1 MTIWKQQHVTPS
13 QQPAYPSYCRI
24 IRSSASNYVL
34 FSPTF
39 SVLAKRSV
47 SLASCCT
54 FPFGGQPALSPSRV
68 FIGSAC
74 WCARCFKAAPRTT
87 ARGFAV
93 KFYDIL
99 SNESSDIITWTR
111 SGLAFQVVDY
121 ARFSE
126 EILLKVCY
134 FHSLFFCLRL
144 VSSTKFLEPL
154 ARGLAHSLSA
164 ECQLTPED
172 SVSNT
177 SCWI

>member
-1 MTIWKQQHVTPS
+1 MSHLPL
-13 QQPAYPSYCRI
+13 R
-24 IRSSASNYVL
+24 R
-34 FSPTF
+34 PTC
-39 SVLAKRSV
+39 AI
-47 SLASCCT
+47 SL
-54 FPFGGQPALSPSRV
+54 LRV

-74 WCARCFKAAPRTT
+74 WCALRFKAAPRTS

-134 FHSLFFCLRL
+134 FLLLFCLRL
-144 VSSTKFLEPL
+144 ISSTVSLKPF
-154 ARGLAHSLSA
+154 ARGLHVVYTPSA
-164 ECQLTPED
+164 DLPLKIVCLE
-172 SVSNT
+172 T
-177 SCWI
+177 SYWI